1 MEKGGY
7 MRRTVLILIAALFAI
22 GIAFKT
28 TPAHAVEGKVGLT
41 MMYDWWKPGFLAFE
55 NATVANLY
63 GDAFS
68 DDLEGSFMM
77 GPTLS
82 LGINSQW
89 TFGTT
94 LLFGLSR
101 NEFTHASYAAD
112 LDVLRAG
119 ILGAYLESGKSK
131 ARRYDWDINFDYA
144 FHKYL
149 SLLIGV
155 RFNYADGEGEAFR
168 LGLVGPRFDFM
179 DQKEFSAWYLGP
191 SLGLGFHYEFIKG
204 LVLNVG
210 VSALIQFGQYDSE
223 RRFLDTWLLLIPYDY
238 SAGYFCIGLDN
249 NVRLGYLIAPISL
262 EVFIGGRYIVLPH
275 IAAGGDSP
283 AWDLSHQKDWI
294 GGEVEHWGGLYFG
307 AAYKF

>member
-1 MEKGGY
+1 MKK
-7 MRRTVLILIAALFAI
+7 MVLIIIASLFAM

-55 NATVANLY
+55 NSTAAKVY
-63 GDAFS
+63 GFDLS

-82 LGINSQW
+82 LDINSKW

-101 NEFTHASYAAD
+101 NEFQHATFAAD
-112 LDVLRAG
+112 IDIMRGLSPWLGSDYLG
-119 ILGAYLESGKSK
+119 IYWETGKSK

-149 SLLIGV
+149 SLLIGI
-155 RFNYADGEGEAFR
+155 RFNYADGEGNAFR
-168 LGLVGPRFDFM
+168 FGLVGADVDFM
-179 DQKEFSAWYLGP
+179 DEEYRAWYLGP

-204 LVLNVG
+204 LVLNLG
-210 VSALIQFGQYDSE
+210 VSALMQFGDYKNEKRYVGS
-223 RRFLDTWLLLIPYDY
+223 WLLLIPYDY
-238 SAGYFCIGLDN
+238 KSGYFCIGLDN
-249 NVRLGYLIAPISL
+249 NIRLGYLIAPISL
-262 EVFIGGRYIVLPH
+262 EVFIGGRYTVLPH
-275 IAAGGDSP
+275 IAAGGEYP
-283 AWDLSHQKDWI
+283 MWDLTYKKNWI